1 MQLGICSYSF
11 GKSQLADALPALKD
25 ARVRYIN
32 IKPEFHLPYDSSPA
46 QIAEVKKLLDDN
58 GIILAGTGTTY
69 LTKEDMGEDPD
80 SASSSGK
87 ALGSPLIVIGPT
99 VETLPLIEKCVKEY
113 DIKVA
118 VHNHGPSDKHFPT
131 PQSALAAIKGMDP
144 RVGLCMDIGHTMR
157 TGTSPVDAA
166 KLAGARMLDLHT
178 KDVRMVDGKWVSADC
193 GDGDIDLPGLFR
205 QLKET
210 PGLSRAPAIWSMRS
224 PAPPG
229 ISASSAPWPT
239 SEVSP
244 PPCKP
249 SNAGKTD
256 FGLSPFIWGRPSS
269 YVWPVHRPD
278 FGAPGGRRRPG
289 RGPCLTN
296 QADACYSEAVPRLL
310 PAVRYMRLPT
320 LFGIFSLG
328 LAVWGGL
335 LLAQRPFK
343 EYPAIEYTDFPL
355 PSRLH
360 R

>member
-1 MQLGICSYSF
+1 MSIESSRRTFLGAAALLATTPAATQGAIAPHPTAVQLGICSYSF

-46 QIAEVKKLLDDN
+46 QIAEVKKMLDDN
-58 GIILAGTGTTY
+58 GLILAGTGATY
-69 LTKEDMGEDPD
+69 LTKEDMGEIRQRFEFN
-80 SASSSGK
+80 K

-205 QLKET
+205 QLKKQGFKGSCNLEY
-210 PGLSRAPAIWSMRS
+210 
-224 PAPPG
+224 
-229 ISASSAPWPT
+229 
-239 SEVSP
+239 EVSGP
-244 PPCKP
+244 TRDLGIQR
-249 SNAGKTD
+249 SMAY
-256 FGLSPFIWGRPSS
+256 L
-269 YVWPVHRPD
+269 
-278 FGAPGGRRRPG
+278 
-289 RGPCLTN
+289 RGV
-296 QADACYSEAVPRLL
+296 AAAV
-310 PAVRYMRLPT
+310 
-320 LFGIFSLG
+320 
-328 LAVWGGL
+328 
-335 LLAQRPFK
+335 
-343 EYPAIEYTDFPL
+343 
-355 PSRLH
+355 
-360 R
+360 